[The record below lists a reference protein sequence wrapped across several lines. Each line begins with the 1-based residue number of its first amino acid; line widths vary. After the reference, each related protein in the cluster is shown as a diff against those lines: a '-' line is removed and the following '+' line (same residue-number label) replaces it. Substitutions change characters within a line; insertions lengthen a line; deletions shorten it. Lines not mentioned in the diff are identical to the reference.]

1 SLSEVDNAS
10 LRPGDQVEVRAG
22 DRVPADGR
30 VLQGQA
36 SLDTAPITGESV
48 PLEVA
53 PGMEV
58 YGGAINLDGL
68 LRIEITRTGEAS
80 PLGKVIGLM
89 QQAER

>member
-1 SLSEVDNAS
+1 M
-10 LRPGDQVEVRAG
+10 
-22 DRVPADGR
+22 
-30 VLQGQA
+30 
-36 SLDTAPITGESV
+36 

-80 PLGKVIGLM
+80 TLGKVIGLM
-89 QQAER
+89 QQAERANRRSPACWSATPGGTCCWCC